1 MKLGARS
8 AGATNRWQHR
18 AARERETRRQLKNGG
33 LREGGGTQSSNGVR
47 VGAPRRSALLIVTA
61 PEYSDG
67 MCSTLSIGSLW

>member
-33 LREGGGTQSSNGVR
+33 LREGGGTQSCKLFTFTYRLSNRLRGLVPSR
-47 VGAPRRSALLIVTA
+47 
-61 PEYSDG
+61 
-67 MCSTLSIGSLW
+67 